1 MMSMYQALGRV
12 CSGLGLTMV
21 LVSCVLF
28 PQHRL
33 VGEVFDPPDATTDSF
48 RCLGDVV
55 CNSGCN
61 GRPITDCTTAARDC
75 SQLTKFEDCAGCLC
89 KRVEEKC
96 SCSK

>member
-1 MMSMYQALGRV
+1 MMSMYQALGRL

-33 VGEVFDPPDATTDSF
+33 LGVFDPPDATIAPF
-48 RCLGDVV
+48 RCLGDAV

-61 GRPITDCTTAARDC
+61 DRPITDCTTAARDC

-89 KRVEEKC
+89 KRVGDTC